1 MLENHYIVSAR
12 WVRPLSPAMRERTPP
27 MITTCKPQDT
37 NSSQATLRSAK
48 LHSPADGSSQHQ
60 KFGSG
65 CWRMR
70 GCACAGCGLREPRP
84 RYTVGT
90 RNGHRFFIRA
100 NSCVMI
106 IRHLLT
112 NPSDASAATPPSL
125 QFPHHHPSNS
135 KNRYPLT
142 AQHAADAKND
152 VLSESRTRDLR
163 ISLGEQESY
172 DMRPTL

>member
-1 MLENHYIVSAR
+1 MIALLCLSLNAHRAQHKYLQLLIFGVVVESHQFANLETSIANARIMLENHYIVSAR

-65 CWRMR
+65 CLRMW
-70 GCACAGCGLREPRP
+70 GCACAGCGPREPRP
-84 RYTVGT
+84 RYTLGT
-90 RNGHRFFIRA
+90 RNGHQFFIRA

-106 IRHLLT
+106 LRHLLT
-112 NPSDASAATPPSL
+112 NP
-125 QFPHHHPSNS
+125 
-135 KNRYPLT
+135 
-142 AQHAADAKND
+142 
-152 VLSESRTRDLR
+152 E
-163 ISLGEQESY
+163 
-172 DMRPTL
+172 